1 LVADEGGLA
10 PRLPSN
16 EAMLETAVAAIE
28 RAGLRPLE
36 DVALAVDVASTHF
49 FRDGRY
55 RLAVEQRD
63 LSAQEMIARLSE
75 WRRRYPILSIEDGLA
90 EDDWPHW
97 SALAAALG
105 TRCQV
110 LGDDLFVTNPE
121 RIRRGIAD
129 RAANSVLIK
138 VNQIG
143 TLTEALEAIRI
154 AREAG
159 WTTVV
164 SARSGETE
172 DSWLADLATGTGA
185 GQIKVGA
192 ITRSERLAK
201 YNRLLA
207 IAHDAP
213 ELPFARDVLDR
224 FTRNP

>member
-1 LVADEGGLA
+1 
-10 PRLPSN
+10 
-16 EAMLETAVAAIE
+16 
-28 RAGLRPLE
+28 E
-36 DVALAVDVASTHF
+36 DVALAVDVASTPF

-55 RLAVEQRD
+55 RLAAEHRD
-63 LSAQEMIARLSE
+63 LSADEMLARLGE
-75 WRRRYPILSIEDGLA
+75 WRQPYPILSIEDGLGEA
-90 EDDWPHW
+90 DWPPW
-97 SALAAALG
+97 SAPAAGLG
-105 TRCQV
+105 PPCKV

-121 RIRRGIAD
+121 RIQRGIKA

-143 TLTEALEAIRI
+143 TLTEALEAIRM

-207 IAHDAP
+207 IAHEAP

-224 FTRNP
+224 FIER

>member
-1 LVADEGGLA
+1 
-10 PRLPSN
+10 
-16 EAMLETAVAAIE
+16 MLETALAAIE
-28 RAGLRPLE
+28 RAGLRPLD
-36 DVALAVDVASTHF
+36 DVAIAVDVASTHF

-63 LSAQEMIARLSE
+63 LTAEEMIERLDG
-75 WRRRYPILSIEDGLA
+75 WCRRYPILSIEDGLA

-97 SALAAALG
+97 STLTARLG
-105 TRCQV
+105 RRCQV

-121 RIRRGIAD
+121 RIRRGIAS

-143 TLTEALEAIRI
+143 TLTEALEALGV
-154 AREAG
+154 ARGAG
-159 WTTVV
+159 WTAVV

-207 IAHDAP
+207 IAHEAP
-213 ELPFARDVLDR
+213 DLPFAWDVLDR
-224 FTRNP
+224 FAARM